1 MASSGI
7 TTPLETVRARFGA
20 QLAARIPEHL
30 ERLRWSAPRLADHQ
44 RDRVRALLRHALEH
58 SPFHARRLRGIDPD
72 RFELAD
78 LTSLPTMSK
87 AEMMASFDDVVTDRR
102 LSVQLANDHLARSA
116 VEPGLLLDEYV
127 CLASGG
133 SSGLRG
139 VFVQRLEE
147 FAEFGTSIVRP
158 GIARQMAAG
167 GTAEGTVVAA
177 IMAVSPVHASGFGA
191 AMLTGPVRFVTVP
204 ATLPI
209 ADAVDRLNALQP
221 PALMGYASK
230 LAQLAR
236 EQLAGRLAIAPR
248 AVTATSEQLTAE
260 ARATITAAFGVP
272 VVDQFASTEGLVGHS
287 EPGGSVLTFATD
299 MCIVELVDAENRII
313 TDGAVSAR
321 ILVTNLH
328 NLTQPLI
335 RYELTDRFERYP
347 FLNGSGYLR
356 AEVGG
361 RAEDVFKYGAVD
373 VHPVVFDTVI
383 IRIPSIVE
391 YQVRQTESGVDVDV
405 VARGDVDLAELA
417 SAIGDRLR
425 HAGLARPRVTVGVV
439 EALARHPQTGKIR
452 RFVSRTSAGERR

>member
-1 MASSGI
+1 MASSDI
-7 TTPLETVRARFGA
+7 TTPIETVRARFSA

-44 RDRVRALLRHALEH
+44 RDSVRALLRHALEH
-58 SPFHARRLRGIDPD
+58 SPFHARRLHGIDPD

-102 LSVQLANDHLARSA
+102 LSVQLTNDHLARSA

-177 IMAVSPVHASGFGA
+177 IMAVSPVHSSGFGA
-191 AMLTGPVRFVTVP
+191 AMLSGPVRFVTVP

-373 VHPVVFDTVI
+373 VHPVVFDTVHHPDPI
-383 IRIPSIVE
+383 DRGV
-391 YQVRQTESGVDVDV
+391 SGTPDGVW
-405 VARGDVDLAELA
+405 RRRRCG
-417 SAIGDRLR
+417 
-425 HAGLARPRVTVGVV
+425 RPR
-439 EALARHPQTGKIR
+439 
-452 RFVSRTSAGERR
+452 